1 MNGTTA
7 VAIPERWKQDMQ
19 RYDEKKYLVLAP
31 IELGPIPAM
40 HTPMASVVKID
51 PDPASGD
58 VYSLQG
64 KFAYSKAALDCVAG
78 AAGISWLPEMC
89 GRTDAGTDPE
99 IVRFRMAGKRKEL
112 DGQWR
117 VVVREYEFDLKAR
130 EEELKDSVPKR
141 QAIAEIA
148 DPGKKAKAIADAVA
162 KDMIQLRKFKVQRAE
177 TGAANRVIRVF
188 LGIKANYTREQIA
201 RPLVVPKLVFTP
213 DYTDPEVKRFMLA
226 EATGTISELYAA
238 QAGPGSYSV
247 PIVVHE
253 TPGELEEDRRAALP
267 PGPEDEPIVDVVVSG
282 DSGTGGQAGSK
293 ETISGAEGSTA
304 QDDPNLMDEAAFR
317 EAWDAEKEST
327 GDLVTAFVAKQVGI
341 LKELAKRKGYVQTAT
356 SWAREGRPLTQK
368 LEDFDRNNRMKF
380 CEHLLK
386 LPDAAPKQEKMPWA

>member
-7 VAIPERWKQDMQ
+7 VAIPEKWKKDIQQ
-19 RYDEKKYLVLAP
+19 YDEKKYLILAP

-51 PDPASGD
+51 PEPANGD

-64 KFAYSKAALDCVAG
+64 KFAYSKAALDRVAG

-99 IVRFRMAGKRKEL
+99 VVRFRMAAKRKEL

-130 EEELKDSVPKR
+130 EEELKETVPKR
-141 QAIAEIA
+141 QAIAEITDKA
-148 DPGKKAKAIADAVA
+148 KKDKAIADAVA

-177 TGAANRVIRVF
+177 SGAANRVIRVF

-201 RPLVVPKLVFTP
+201 RPMIVPKLVFTP
-213 DYTDPEVKRFMLA
+213 DYSDPEVKRFMLA
-226 EATGTISELYAA
+226 EATGTIPELYGA
-238 QAGPGSYSV
+238 QASAGTFAN

-253 TPGELEEDRRAALP
+253 TVAELEDDKRPALP
-267 PGPEDEPIVDVVVSG
+267 PAPE
-282 DSGTGGQAGSK
+282 GTGTPGAGNGEGANQPSTSEPPPPPDCILQFTEAYAQEQAAGSDEVK
-293 ETISGAEGSTA
+293 YAAVADQIAALEV
-304 QDDPNLMDEAAFR
+304 LMA
-317 EAWDAEKEST
+317 
-327 GDLVTAFVAKQVGI
+327 
-341 LKELAKRKGYVQTAT
+341 RKGYDKAKLQK
-356 SWAREGRPLTQK
+356 PLAQFSRDHRK
-368 LEDFDRNNRMKF
+368 RFFD
-380 CEHLLK
+380 HLQAMPDVEQQPA
-386 LPDAAPKQEKMPWA
+386 LPWG

>member
-1 MNGTTA
+1 MPETA
-7 VAIPERWKQDMQ
+7 LAVPERWRKDMQ

-51 PDPASGD
+51 PDPAQGD
-58 VYSLQG
+58 VYTVQG
-64 KFAYSKAALDCVAG
+64 KYAYSKAALDRVAA
-78 AAGISWLPEMC
+78 AAGISWLPEIC

-99 IVRFRMAGKRKEL
+99 IARFRMAGKRKEL
-112 DGQWR
+112 NGQWR

-141 QAIAEIA
+141 PAISEIS
-148 DPGKKAKAIADAVA
+148 DPGKKAKAIADAIA

-177 TGAANRVIRVF
+177 TGAADRVIRVF
-188 LGIKANYTREQIA
+188 LGIKANYTREQIS

-238 QAGPGSYSV
+238 QAGPGSYSD

-253 TPGELEEDRRAALP
+253 TPEEIEERKREAL
-267 PGPEDEPIVDVVVSG
+267 GPAPDDEPIVDVVVG
-282 DSGTGGQAGSK
+282 GEGGNGGQAGS
-293 ETISGAEGSTA
+293 EGMSGAEGASQA
-304 QDDPNLMDEAAFR
+304 DPNLADEAAFR
-317 EAWDAEKEST
+317 EAWEAEAQSS

-341 LKELAKRKGYVQTAT
+341 LKDLMRRKGFVQTAT
-356 SWAREGRPLTQK
+356 SWAREGKPLTEP
-368 LEDFDRNNRMKF
+368 LEKFDRNKRERF
-380 CEHLLK
+380 AVHLLK
-386 LPDAAPKQEKMPWA
+386 LPDAEPKQEKMPWA